1 MKRMQVW
8 FFVILFAGFRI
19 DLLNAQNL
27 SVEEISDLVQL
38 FKNDSRGP
46 FQGIRWF
53 CPDGSMVAPPQR
65 CSQPGGIQHALPK
78 TAVQEL
84 ADLQG
89 IYLAQ
94 ILAGT
99 SNDDFWDAAHD
110 HSRAKQYI
118 LEKFL
123 FEADDGWILRKAQ
136 YYRGAYQVEDEEA
149 WGLQFFQWLLK
160 KDAPIREQF
169 FLIRQLVNAVPHRAQ
184 NDHLLRLRAISK
196 EIADADTRFMD
207 IRTKIHGQPESSDL
221 QLVKDFMSRYQSS
234 INPGIQ
240 AKLIQLQQVMESF
253 YQETRV
259 EHLRTYLSGLS
270 ENSICTDKLNRLL
283 ESAGSFTPR
292 ELCISVSEF
301 LWTLR
306 QQLVIEQQ
314 ALRKLTLLD
323 LSIDLESVL
332 FRNVADW
339 RTLTGTDLIEKVW
352 VLCEAAAACGFLE
365 IWEWEAIAPFLAKSG
380 KQPFIPLPLFTEKS
394 AAFRRLLEWCTGMV
408 YAIMEPAVRVYGF
421 EPLAAGFFDHCLR
434 SSIILPLG
442 EAVAILSD
450 MTASQT
456 GSRNQVMNIQDNG
469 GMQGLNPGFCV
480 GILTVIP
487 SSPEHVEFNPQQ
499 VYALSRVPS
508 NLAPVAGILTVSG
521 GNLVSHVQLLARN
534 LGIPNAVINA
544 SHLQALL
551 PFQGTPVFYAVS
563 PGGAI
568 VMKPEAKMTA
578 EEKQLVEIQSR
589 REEKIRVSVDK
600 LRLNQINLIPL
611 SQVKSTDSGQLC
623 GPKAAN
629 LGELKQVFPD
639 HVVNGI
645 VIPFGVF
652 DLHLDQMV
660 PGRNITYWQ
669 MLQTIY
675 REAERDRQSGLDE
688 AAVEKQ
694 LLDRLKTYREWLKI
708 MPFEAEFI
716 AELSQFFITQFG
728 RELGKVP
735 VFIRSDTNME
745 DLKDFT
751 GAGLNLTVFNV
762 VEKEK
767 ILQAIRDVWMSP
779 FTERSYRWRQKYLL
793 NPESVYPSILI
804 MPTVNVDKSGVM
816 ITSGVPS
823 GASTDISVAFNR
835 GVAGSVEGQISEQVL
850 LKNNGEDMLI
860 SPAREPEFTTVPA
873 SGGTMKKR
881 TAFNERILTDS
892 DRRQLRQIA
901 DFIRQ
906 RMKQVSGTES
916 QGPYDVELG
925 FQNDQL
931 FLFQVRP
938 FVENKMARS
947 TAYLQHL
954 DPPLQESKLIRLDIP
969 YRDLIE

>member
-1 MKRMQVW
+1 M
-8 FFVILFAGFRI
+8 ILFTGFWS

-27 SVEEISDLVQL
+27 SDEDIRGLVQL
-38 FKNDSRGP
+38 FKNDPRGP
-46 FQGIRWF
+46 FQAIRWF
-53 CPDGSMVAPPQR
+53 CPDGTVVAPPEH

-78 TAVQEL
+78 TAVQEM
-84 ADLQG
+84 ADRQG
-89 IYLAQ
+89 IYLTQ

-99 SNDDFWDAAHD
+99 LYEDFWDAGHE
-110 HSRAKQYI
+110 HSRAKQYV

-123 FEADDGWILRKAQ
+123 FETDDGWILRKAQ

-160 KDAPIREQF
+160 KSEPLREQF
-169 FLIRQLVNAVPHRAQ
+169 FLIRQLAKAVPHRSQ
-184 NDHLLRLRAISK
+184 NDYLLRLRALSK
-196 EIADADTRFMD
+196 EIADLDARFMD
-207 IRTKIHGQPESSDL
+207 IRTKIHGQPEASDS
-221 QLVKDFMSRYQSS
+221 QLVKNFVSHYQSS
-234 INPGIQ
+234 VGPEIR
-240 AKLIQLQQVMESF
+240 AKLDQLQQAMETF

-259 EHLRTYLSGLS
+259 EHLRTYLSRIP

-283 ESAGSFTPR
+283 ESAGSSTPR
-292 ELCISVSEF
+292 ELCISISEL

-314 ALRKLTLLD
+314 ASRKLNLLD
-323 LSIDLESVL
+323 LSIDLESIL
-332 FRNVADW
+332 FRNTADW
-339 RTLTGTDLIEKVW
+339 RAVTGTDLIEKVW

-365 IWEWEAIAPFLAKSG
+365 IWEWEAIAPFLAKSER
-380 KQPFIPLPLFTEKS
+380 QPSMPLPQFAEKN
-394 AAFRRLLEWCTGMV
+394 AAFRRLLEWSTGMV
-408 YAIMEPAVRVYGF
+408 YAIMEPAVQVYRF

-434 SSIILPLG
+434 SSVILPLG
-442 EAVAILSD
+442 EAVTVLSD
-450 MTASQT
+450 ITASQT
-456 GSRNQVMNIQDNG
+456 GSRNQVMQIKDSG
-469 GMQGLNPGFCV
+469 GMQGLNPGFST
-480 GILTVIP
+480 GALTVIP
-487 SSPEHVEFNPQQ
+487 GSPEQVEFNPQQ
-499 VYALSRVPS
+499 IVALSRVPS
-508 NLAPVAGILTVSG
+508 NLTPVAGILTVSE

-551 PFQGTPVFYAVS
+551 PFQDAMVFYAVS
-563 PGGAI
+563 PGGTI
-568 VMKPEAKMTA
+568 VMKPVAEMTV
-578 EEKQLVEIQSR
+578 EEKQLVEIQARS
-589 REEKIRVSVDK
+589 EEKIRVSVDK
-600 LRLNQINLIPL
+600 LRLNQINLMPL

-629 LGELKQVFPD
+629 LGQLKQLFPD

-652 DLHLDQMV
+652 DLHLDQMI

-675 REAERDRQSGLDE
+675 REAERDRQSGMDE
-688 AAVEKQ
+688 EAIENK

-716 AELSQFFITQFG
+716 AELSQYFITQFG

-804 MPTVNVDKSGVM
+804 MPTVSVDKSGVM
-816 ITSGVPS
+816 VTSGVPS

-850 LKNNGEDMLI
+850 LKSNGEDELI
-860 SPAREPEFTTVPA
+860 SPARETEFTTVPE
-873 SGGTMKKR
+873 SGGTRKMG

-901 DFIRQ
+901 DLIRQ
-906 RMKQVSGTES
+906 RMQQVSGADS

-931 FLFQVRP
+931 YLFQVRP
-938 FVENKMARS
+938 FVENRKARS
-947 TAYLQHL
+947 SAYLQHL
-954 DPPLQESKLIRLDIP
+954 DPPLQEGRVIRLDIP
-969 YRDLIE
+969 YRDLID